1 MVAAMAWRVKY
12 RRIDQQGDIQKLK
25 LRLENLGVH
34 PQNRGGV
41 YPTGLRCKSLCVDV
55 LKAGFLKEEVCH
67 QMVVVE
73 ETPAQHIRSRG
84 EGYECGSA
92 YNLGASVKDEYLSSC
107 FQDPYGDVRH
117 MLLAHNHMMLIL
129 RAFLT
134 RANWELPPFP
144 EKHCCSGCGG
154 QAIYY
159 RSRGES

>member
-1 MVAAMAWRVKY
+1 MVA
-12 RRIDQQGDIQKLK
+12 
-25 LRLENLGVH
+25 
-34 PQNRGGV
+34 
-41 YPTGLRCKSLCVDV
+41 
-55 LKAGFLKEEVCH
+55 
-67 QMVVVE
+67 VE

-134 RANWELPPFP
+134 RANWELPPFL
-144 EKHCCSGCGG
+144 
-154 QAIYY
+154 
-159 RSRGES
+159 